1 MEYLLDSIGDGTI
14 GWKTVIEN
22 FYPDLDKAVKEA
34 EKTLE
39 SVKIADEVTDVICDQ
54 CGRNMVIK
62 YGRTANSLPARD
74 SRTVKTRSRTWKR
87 SA

>member
-1 MEYLLDSIGDGTI
+1 MTELGEVVNRMMKKAFPSIVDLQFTANMEYLLDSIGDGTI

-39 SVKIADEVTDVICDQ
+39 SVKIADEDDGCD
-54 CGRNMVIK
+54 
-62 YGRTANSLPARD
+62 L
-74 SRTVKTRSRTWKR
+74 
-87 SA
+87 